1 MPEPTKRATSADVA
15 KHAGVSRATVSMVL
29 NNRTE
34 GTVSTAT
41 RERVLRAASD
51 LQYRRS
57 RTALALKEQRTR
69 TIGIVSDEIVTSPWA
84 GRMIRSAIATAS
96 ERGYVSLTAD
106 LSIAGAT
113 LEGAAHTFAER
124 DVDGLVVAS
133 MGAGEVAIPAT
144 LPHVPLVLLNCRS
157 ADSPG
162 MASLAQFMPDDA
174 EGARRAARRL
184 IDTGH
189 RRIAMLAGDDAS
201 IANTSRIAGFAEVCR
216 AAGVEATVVE
226 AGWNFDDG
234 HRAGLAV
241 LDVPANQRP
250 TAVFCIRD
258 RVAAGFMLA
267 AAHAGL
273 EVPRDVSVIGFD
285 DEDFFAECLVPPLT
299 TMELPHVEMGRDA
312 MTALLN
318 EIEGEVGGERSVRY
332 YPCPLVERASVG
344 LPIGA

>member
-41 RERVLRAASD
+41 RERVLRAASA

-84 GRMIRSAIATAS
+84 GRMIRAAIATAS
-96 ERGYVSLTAD
+96 DRGYVSLTAD

-113 LEGAAHTFAER
+113 LESAAHTFAER

-133 MGAGEVAIPAT
+133 MGAGEIEIPET
-144 LPHVPLVLLNCRS
+144 LPPVPFVLLNCRS

-162 MASLAQFMPDDA
+162 QADVAQFMPDDA

-189 RRIAMLAGDDAS
+189 RRIAMLAGNDSS
-201 IANTSRIAGFAEVCR
+201 IANTARIEGFAEVCR
-216 AAGVEATVVE
+216 TAGVDATVVE

-241 LDVPANQRP
+241 LEGPAGERP

-273 EVPRDVSVIGFD
+273 DVPRDVSVIGFD

-312 MTALLN
+312 MTALLD
-318 EIEGEVGGERSVRY
+318 EIEGGGRRERAVRY

-344 LPIGA
+344 RPASA